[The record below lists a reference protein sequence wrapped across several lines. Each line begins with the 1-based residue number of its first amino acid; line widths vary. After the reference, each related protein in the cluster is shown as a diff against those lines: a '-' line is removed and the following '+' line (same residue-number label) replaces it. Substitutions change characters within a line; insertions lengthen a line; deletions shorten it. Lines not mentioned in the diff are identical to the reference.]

1 MNQVAVTPKSL
12 GQILTR
18 ARKKKK
24 LSQDIVS
31 KKTTIGQKTISFAEQ
46 GSPGTK
52 IETIFSILSALDL
65 EMVIQPKEGIDK
77 ENTDEEQW

>member
-1 MNQVAVTPKSL
+1 MNQISVTAESL

-24 LSQDIVS
+24 LSQDFVS
-31 KKTTIGQKTISFAEQ
+31 KKTTIGQKTISFAEK
-46 GSPGTK
+46 GNHGTK

-65 EMVIQPKEGIDK
+65 EMVIQPKEDIDK